1 MGSVLKSEMKAD
13 TRKADYKP
21 ARRRRRKK
29 KSRNL
34 INSDKSDTIFAYF
47 GIVRRSQSTIENK
60 TEIWAICKWIV

>member
-21 ARRRRRKK
+21 TRRRRRKK
-29 KSRNL
+29 STNL